1 MRLLVHGPRGRRGIG
16 ECGFSLVHPLPDDH
30 VSLGEAGTMP
40 HHASAYDYYGRISQC
55 LPVFVLA
62 QFALGIW
69 YIISVVLASGSHC
82 SGCLG
87 VAYEYESWILREMTF
102 LRGCNAWYNTGYM
115 FCVSTLVTL
124 EEFTHFL
131 RGGRLVS

>member
-1 MRLLVHGPRGRRGIG
+1 MVLVADAALA
-16 ECGFSLVHPLPDDH
+16 SV
-30 VSLGEAGTMP
+30 VSLWSTLFQMIMA
-40 HHASAYDYYGRISQC
+40 ASVRLGRCFIMRQPRISPC

-69 YIISVVLASGSHC
+69 YIISVVLVSGSPC
-82 SGCLG
+82 SGSLG

-102 LRGCNAWYNTGYM
+102 LRGCNAWYNCGYM
-115 FCVSTLVTL
+115 FCVSTLVAS